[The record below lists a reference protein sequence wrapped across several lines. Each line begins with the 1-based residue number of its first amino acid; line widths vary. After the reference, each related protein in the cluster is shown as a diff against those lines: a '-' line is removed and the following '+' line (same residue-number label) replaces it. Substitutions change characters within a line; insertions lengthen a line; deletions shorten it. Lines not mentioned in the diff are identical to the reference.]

1 MIDPQREAMDKQAQW
16 MLDTL
21 ARRWLPSVA
30 VDLLRLQ
37 ERMQRLAD
45 VATEREHPTP
55 VDILPMVQRWRNG

>member
-1 MIDPQREAMDKQAQW
+1 MSDPQHAIMAKQAQW

-21 ARRWLPSVA
+21 ARQWLPSVA

-37 ERMQRLAD
+37 ERMQRHID

-55 VDILPMVQRWRNG
+55 AEILPMVQRWRNG